1 MKRLSISLVISLLTT
16 SGYAS
21 VIPYS
26 CEVGGK
32 TYTMRVD
39 EARKA
44 LDWRGVRYS
53 IINTLRNRV
62 NASDDQ
68 CAKYCWTVRKGE
80 VFFTVETR
88 TQEEAYFTDPTTNQ
102 DVDCAQ

>member
-1 MKRLSISLVISLLTT
+1 MKKLLIALALSLLI
-16 SGYAS
+16 SSAYAS
-21 VIPYS
+21 VIRYS

-39 EARKA
+39 EARKT

-62 NASDDQ
+62 YASDDQ
-68 CAKYCWTVRKGE
+68 CQNIAGL
-80 VFFTVETR
+80 
-88 TQEEAYFTDPTTNQ
+88 
-102 DVDCAQ
+102 